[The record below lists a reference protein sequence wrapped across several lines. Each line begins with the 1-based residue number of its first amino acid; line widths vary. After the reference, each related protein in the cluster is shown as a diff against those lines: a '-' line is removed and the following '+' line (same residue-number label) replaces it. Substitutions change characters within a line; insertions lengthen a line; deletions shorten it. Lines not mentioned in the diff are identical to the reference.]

1 MAFGLTV
8 RTPLTGSPN
17 GSDCESEGFGLGKTY
32 IIVVTVRRFL
42 LLISAVSDNLSL
54 FFLFG
59 VSSSLRIRMHAA
71 KEIVY
76 AEIGHQDGEECKE
89 HVQMIVFRVLQ
100 EL

>member
-1 MAFGLTV
+1 M
-8 RTPLTGSPN
+8 P
-17 GSDCESEGFGLGKTY
+17 KY
-32 IIVVTVRRFL
+32 
-42 LLISAVSDNLSL
+42 LSWHNIH
-54 FFLFG
+54 
-59 VSSSLRIRMHAA
+59 SYELRIRVHAA